1 MSQEEFLDTIVQ
13 ILNQLNIAYMLTGSV
28 ASSFYGEPRST
39 HDIDFVAVILPQDVK
54 RLVKSFDPNRY
65 YISEETIQ
73 EAIAQGS
80 PFNLIDSHTGLKADF
95 WTLKSDSYHRT
106 CFDRRRKCKIFGID
120 TYIATPEDLILTKL
134 EWCKLSGGSEMQFKD
149 ALGIYEVQRKNLDL
163 EYIYKWSEYLG
174 VKHLVDEL
182 VEKSALSRKDE

>member
-1 MSQEEFLDTIVQ
+1 MSQEEFLDTIIQ

-39 HDIDFVAVILPQDVK
+39 HDIDFVAVILPHDAK
-54 RLVKSFDPNRY
+54 KLAKSFDPNRY
-65 YISEETIQ
+65 YISEENIQ
-73 EAIAQGS
+73 EAIAQKT

-95 WTLKSDSYHRT
+95 WPLKSDSFHQT
-106 CFDRRRKCKIFGID
+106 CFDRRKKCKIFGID

-149 ALGIYEVQRKNLDL
+149 ALGIYEVQRKDLDL
-163 EYIYKWSEYLG
+163 EYICKWSGHLG
-174 VKHLVDEL
+174 VKDLVDKL
-182 VEKSALSRKDE
+182 IEKSTL

>member
-1 MSQEEFLDTIVQ
+1 MSQDEFFGTVIQV
-13 ILNQLNIAYMLTGSV
+13 LNRLNISYMLTGSV
-28 ASSFYGEPRST
+28 ASSFYGLPRST
-39 HDIDFVAVILPQDVK
+39 HDIDFVAVILPHDAK
-54 RLVKSFDPNRY
+54 KLAKSFDPNRY

-95 WTLKSDSYHRT
+95 WPLKSDSYHQT
-106 CFDRRRKCKIFGID
+106 CFDRRKKCRIFGID

-134 EWCKLSGGSEMQFKD
+134 EWYRLSGGSEVQFKD

-174 VKHLVDEL
+174 VKDLMDKL
-182 VEKSALSRKDE
+182 VEKSTL